1 MRKERLLSAT
11 FEQSKKVVSKK
22 ILTEEGAQVGVLSSM
37 KLSQR
42 FSGLVILL
50 LFIMSYGVGVYL
62 PESLLTSTEKIRY
75 ISTSTAQSI
84 VTIGTIFRIPLLAL
98 MYCSIVMVIINVF
111 PKKIMHINCFMEPL
125 LFLFF

>member
-98 MYCSIVMVIINVF
+98 MY
-111 PKKIMHINCFMEPL
+111 
-125 LFLFF
+125 